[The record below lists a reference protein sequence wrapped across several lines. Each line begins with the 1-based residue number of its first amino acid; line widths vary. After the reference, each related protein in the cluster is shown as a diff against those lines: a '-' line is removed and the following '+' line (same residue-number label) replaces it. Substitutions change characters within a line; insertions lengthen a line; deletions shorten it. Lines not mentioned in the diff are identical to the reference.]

1 MKPGFE
7 MKTGLALLA
16 TCAALALSAAAFAQQ
31 PSASQPLTQQ
41 PSPQLVTF
49 KAAIV
54 ALTGNTMVRQE
65 FESGLAAKAVA
76 HRYDAMTSYDVVP
89 KVSDVRDRDFIKTLT
104 AKGVQAV
111 LMVRP
116 AAVGPKSS
124 LDAVKKEVSP
134 RVLAD
139 MRAFAKEV
147 SPSSGND
154 LIAVVHLAIYMI
166 DTGKPELVSSGAVWL
181 DEPVKDRAEGIA
193 RLQDLIVANVD
204 AARPAIRKH
213 YGLPPLTQ

>member
-1 MKPGFE
+1 MRFRS
-7 MKTGLALLA
+7 TLAA
-16 TCAALALSAAAFAQQ
+16 CAALAMTMAVSAQQ
-31 PSASQPLTQQ
+31 PSAS
-41 PSPQLVTF
+41 PSPAQQGAPQFVTF
-49 KAAIV
+49 KAAVV
-54 ALTGNTMVRQE
+54 ALSNPNVRQE
-65 FESGLAAKAVA
+65 FESGLVTKALA
-76 HRYDAMTSYDVVP
+76 HRYDAITSYDLVP
-89 KVSDVRDRDFIKTLT
+89 KVTDVRDRNFIKTLT

-134 RVLAD
+134 AVLAD

>member
-1 MKPGFE
+1 MKFRSA
-7 MKTGLALLA
+7 TWAACAVLAIA
-16 TCAALALSAAAFAQQ
+16 SVASAQP
-31 PSASQPLTQQ
+31 PSAPQAPAPQS
-41 PSPQLVTF
+41 SPQLVTF
-49 KAAIV
+49 KAAV
-54 ALTGNTMVRQE
+54 VVLSNPTVRQE
-65 FESGLAAKAVA
+65 FETGLVAKARA
-76 HRYDAMTSYDVVP
+76 HRYDAITSYDLVP
-89 KVSDVRDRDFIKTLT
+89 KVADVRDRDFIKTLT

-134 RVLAD
+134 KVLED
-139 MRAFAKEV
+139 MRSFAKEV
-147 SPSSGND
+147 SPSGADD

-166 DTGKPELVSSGAVWL
+166 DTGKPELVAPGAVWL

-213 YGLPPLTQ
+213 YGLPPLP

>member
-1 MKPGFE
+1 MKARFA
-7 MKTGLALLA
+7 TLAA
-16 TCAALALSAAAFAQQ
+16 CAALSLASVASAQQ
-31 PSASQPLTQQ
+31 PSASQPA
-41 PSPQLVTF
+41 SPEFVTF

-54 ALTGNTMVRQE
+54 ALIGNPTVRAE
-65 FESGLAAKAVA
+65 FENGLVERARA
-76 HRYDAMTSYDVVP
+76 HRYDAIASYDLVP
-89 KVSDVRDRDFIKTLT
+89 KVTDVRDRNFIKTLT

-116 AAVGPKSS
+116 AAVGPGTS

-134 RVLAD
+134 AMLAD
-139 MRAFAKEV
+139 MRVFAKEV
-147 SPSSGND
+147 SPSGPDD
-154 LIAVVHLAIYMI
+154 LVAVVHLAIYMI
-166 DTGKPELVSSGAVWL
+166 DTGKPELVAPGAVWL

-213 YGLPPLTQ
+213 YGLPPLP

>member
-1 MKPGFE
+1 MNRWA
-7 MKTGLALLA
+7 TLAA
-16 TCAALALSAAAFAQQ
+16 FAALAFAAVAAAQQ
-31 PSASQPLTQQ
+31 PSAPQAPGQQ
-41 PSPQLVTF
+41 ASPQIVTF

-54 ALTGNTMVRQE
+54 ALTGNSMVRQE
-65 FESGLAAKAVA
+65 FENGMVATAKA
-76 HRYDAMTSYDVVP
+76 HRYDAITSYDLVP
-89 KVSDVRDRDFIKTLT
+89 KVTDVRDRNFIKTLT

-134 RVLAD
+134 AVLAD
-139 MRAFAKEV
+139 MREFAKEV
-147 SPSSGND
+147 SPSGGND
-154 LIAVVHLAIYMI
+154 LIAVVHIAIYMI

-193 RLQDLIVANVD
+193 RLQDLIAANID

-213 YGLPPLTQ
+213 YGLPPLDQ

>member
-1 MKPGFE
+1 MRFRS
-7 MKTGLALLA
+7 A
-16 TCAALALSAAAFAQQ
+16 TWAACVALAITAAASAQQ
-31 PSASQPLTQQ
+31 PSAPQAPAQRS
-41 PSPQLVTF
+41 SPQIVTF

-54 ALTGNTMVRQE
+54 ALSNPKVREE
-65 FESGLAAKAVA
+65 FESGLVTKARA
-76 HRYDAMTSYDVVP
+76 HRYDAITSYDLVP
-89 KVSDVRDRDFIKTLT
+89 KVTDVRDRNFIKTLT
-104 AKGVQAV
+104 AQGVQAV

-124 LDAVKKEVSP
+124 LDAVKNEVTP
-134 RVLAD
+134 VVLQD
-139 MRAFAKEV
+139 MRAFATEV
-147 SPSSGND
+147 SPSGPND

-181 DEPVKDRAEGIA
+181 DEPVKDRDEGIA

-213 YGLPPLTQ
+213 YGLPPLDQ

>member
-1 MKPGFE
+1 MRFRS
-7 MKTGLALLA
+7 TLAA
-16 TCAALALSAAAFAQQ
+16 CTAFAIAAAASAQQ
-31 PSASQPLTQQ
+31 PSTSQAPAQQ
-41 PSPQLVTF
+41 GSAQVVTF

-54 ALTGNTMVRQE
+54 ALTTNPMVRQE
-65 FESGLAAKAVA
+65 FETGLVAKARA
-76 HRYDAMTSYDVVP
+76 HRYDAITSYDLVP
-89 KVSDVRDRDFIKTLT
+89 KVTDVRDRNFIKTLT

-116 AAVGPKSS
+116 AAVGPGSS
-124 LDAVKKEVSP
+124 LDAVKKDVTP
-134 RVLAD
+134 VMLAD
-139 MRAFAKEV
+139 MRAFAREV
-147 SPSSGND
+147 SPAGAND

-166 DTGKPELVSSGAVWL
+166 DTGKPELVAPGAVWL

-213 YGLPPLTQ
+213 YGLPPLDQ

>member
-1 MKPGFE
+1 MGSKFA
-7 MKTGLALLA
+7 MLVV
-16 TCAALALSAAAFAQQ
+16 CAALTAAASAQQ
-31 PSASQPLTQQ
+31 PSAQQPAAQPSQPF
-41 PSPQLVTF
+41 VTF

-54 ALTGNTMVRQE
+54 ALSNPTVRAE
-65 FESGLAAKAVA
+65 FEDGLAVKARA
-76 HRYDAMTSYDVVP
+76 HRYDALTSYDLVA
-89 KVSDVRDRDFIKTLT
+89 KVDDVRNRNFIKTLT

-116 AAVGPKSS
+116 AAVGPGSS
-124 LDAVKKEVSP
+124 LDAVRKEVSP
-134 RVLAD
+134 AMLAD
-139 MRAFAKEV
+139 MRTFAKEV
-147 SPSSGND
+147 SPSGGKD

-166 DTGKPELVSSGAVWL
+166 DTGKPELVSAGAVWL

-213 YGLPPLTQ
+213 YGLPPLDP

>member
-1 MKPGFE
+1 MRLRSA
-7 MKTGLALLA
+7 LAA
-16 TCAALALSAAAFAQQ
+16 CAALAIAAAASAQQ
-31 PSASQPLTQQ
+31 PSASPAPAQQ
-41 PSPQLVTF
+41 FVTF
-49 KAAIV
+49 KAAVV
-54 ALTGNTMVRQE
+54 ALTGNTTVRQE
-65 FESGLAAKAVA
+65 FESGLVAKAIA
-76 HRYDAMTSYDVVP
+76 HRYDAITSYDLVP
-89 KVSDVRDRDFIKTLT
+89 KVTDVRDRNFIKTMT

-116 AAVGPKSS
+116 AAVGPGSS
-124 LDAVKKEVSP
+124 LDAVKKEVTP
-134 RVLAD
+134 VVLAD
-139 MRAFAKEV
+139 MRAFAREV
-147 SPSSGND
+147 SPSSGSND

-213 YGLPPLTQ
+213 YGLPPLDK

>member
-1 MKPGFE
+1 MNRWA
-7 MKTGLALLA
+7 TLAA
-16 TCAALALSAAAFAQQ
+16 FAALAFAAVAAAQQ
-31 PSASQPLTQQ
+31 PSAPQAPGQQ
-41 PSPQLVTF
+41 ASPQIVTF

-54 ALTGNTMVRQE
+54 ALTGNSMVRQE
-65 FESGLAAKAVA
+65 FENGMVATAKA
-76 HRYDAMTSYDVVP
+76 HRYDAITSYDRVP
-89 KVSDVRDRDFIKTLT
+89 KVTDVRDRNFIKTLT

-116 AAVGPKSS
+116 AAVGPGAS
-124 LDAVKKEVSP
+124 LDAVKKEVTP
-134 RVLAD
+134 VMLAD
-139 MRAFAKEV
+139 MRQFATEV
-147 SPSSGND
+147 SPSGPND

-193 RLQDLIVANVD
+193 RLQDLIAANID

-213 YGLPPLTQ
+213 YGLPPLDP

>member
-1 MKPGFE
+1 MRFGS
-7 MKTGLALLA
+7 TLAA
-16 TCAALALSAAAFAQQ
+16 CGALAIAAAASAQQ
-31 PSASQPLTQQ
+31 PSTSPAPAQQGASQF
-41 PSPQLVTF
+41 VTF
-49 KAAIV
+49 KAAV
-54 ALTGNTMVRQE
+54 VVLSNPTVRQE
-65 FESGLAAKAVA
+65 FEDGLVAKALA
-76 HRYDAMTSYDVVP
+76 HRYDAITSYDLVP
-89 KVSDVRDRDFIKTLT
+89 KVTDVRDRSFIKTLT

-134 RVLAD
+134 AVLAD

-147 SPSSGND
+147 SPSGADD

-166 DTGKPELVSSGAVWL
+166 DTGKAELVAPGAVWL
-181 DEPVKDRAEGIA
+181 DEPVKDRDEGIA

-213 YGLPPLTQ
+213 YGLPPLNQ

>member
-1 MKPGFE
+1 MRL
-7 MKTGLALLA
+7 TSTLAA
-16 TCAALALSAAAFAQQ
+16 CAALALAAAASAQQ
-31 PSASQPLTQQ
+31 PSASPAAGQQ
-41 PSPQLVTF
+41 GSSQFVTF

-54 ALTGNTMVRQE
+54 ALSNPTVRQE
-65 FESGLAAKAVA
+65 LESGLVAKAIA
-76 HRYDAMTSYDVVP
+76 HRYDAMTSYDLVP
-89 KVSDVRDRDFIKTLT
+89 KVTDVRDRNFIKTLT

-116 AAVGPKSS
+116 AAVGPGSS
-124 LDAVKKEVSP
+124 LDAVKKEVTP
-134 RVLAD
+134 VQLAD

-147 SPSSGND
+147 NPSSSTND
-154 LIAVVHLAIYMI
+154 LIAVVHIAIYMI

-181 DEPVKDRAEGIA
+181 DEPVKDRTEGIA

>member
-1 MKPGFE
+1 MKARVA
-7 MKTGLALLA
+7 TLAA
-16 TCAALALSAAAFAQQ
+16 CAAMGFAYVASAQQ
-31 PSASQPLTQQ
+31 PSAP
-41 PSPQLVTF
+41 PPASPEFVTF

-54 ALTGNTMVRQE
+54 ALTGNAMVRQE
-65 FESGLAAKAVA
+65 FENGLTAKARA
-76 HRYDAMTSYDVVP
+76 HRYDAMPSYDLVP
-89 KVSDVRDRDFIKTLT
+89 KVNDVRDRNFIKTMT

-116 AAVGPKSS
+116 AAVGPGTS
-124 LDAVKKEVSP
+124 LDAVKKQVSP
-134 RVLAD
+134 AVLAD

-147 SPSSGND
+147 NPSASND

-181 DEPVKDRAEGIA
+181 DEPVKDRTEGIA
-193 RLQDLIVANVD
+193 RLEDLIVANVD

-213 YGLPPLTQ
+213 YGLPPLP

>member
-1 MKPGFE
+1 
-7 MKTGLALLA
+7 LAI
-16 TCAALALSAAAFAQQ
+16 AAAASAQQ
-31 PSASQPLTQQ
+31 PSTPQAPAQPGSGQF
-41 PSPQLVTF
+41 VTF

-54 ALTGNTMVRQE
+54 ALTSNMMVRQE
-65 FESGLAAKAVA
+65 FENGLVAKARA
-76 HRYDAMTSYDVVP
+76 HRYDAITSYDLVP
-89 KVSDVRDRDFIKTLT
+89 KVTDVRDKNFIKTLT

-116 AAVGPKSS
+116 AAVGPGSS
-124 LDAVKKEVSP
+124 LDAVKKDVTP
-134 RVLAD
+134 VMLQD

-147 SPSSGND
+147 SPSGPND

-166 DTGKPELVSSGAVWL
+166 DTGKPELVAPGAVWL

-193 RLQDLIVANVD
+193 RLEDLIVANVD

-213 YGLPPLTQ
+213 YGLPPLDP

>member
-1 MKPGFE
+1 
-7 MKTGLALLA
+7 MKTRIATLAV
-16 TCAALALSAAAFAQQ
+16 CAALALAAAASAQQ
-31 PSASQPLTQQ
+31 PSASQRAAQEG
-41 PSPQLVTF
+41 SPQFVTF

-65 FESGLAAKAVA
+65 IESGLVEKSRA
-76 HRYDAMTSYDVVP
+76 HRYDAMTSYELVP
-89 KVSDVRDRDFIKTLT
+89 KVTDVRDRNFIKTLT

-116 AAVGPKSS
+116 AAVGPGSS
-124 LDAVKKEVSP
+124 LDAVKKEVTP
-134 RVLAD
+134 VTLAD
-139 MRAFAKEV
+139 MRAFAREV
-147 SPSSGND
+147 SPSGAND

-193 RLQDLIVANVD
+193 RLEDLIVANVD

-213 YGLPPLTQ
+213 YGLPPLP

>member
-1 MKPGFE
+1 MKFRS
-7 MKTGLALLA
+7 A
-16 TCAALALSAAAFAQQ
+16 TWAACAAFAIAAVASAQPPSAPQAQ
-31 PSASQPLTQQ
+31 PSSQQI
-41 PSPQLVTF
+41 VTF

-65 FESGLAAKAVA
+65 FENGMVATAKA
-76 HRYDAMTSYDVVP
+76 HRYDAITSYDLVP
-89 KVSDVRDRDFIKTLT
+89 KVTDVRDRNFIKTLT

-116 AAVGPKSS
+116 AAVGPGAS
-124 LDAVKKEVSP
+124 LDAVKKEVTP
-134 RVLAD
+134 VMLAD
-139 MRAFAKEV
+139 MRQFATEV
-147 SPSSGND
+147 SPSGPND

-193 RLQDLIVANVD
+193 RLQDLIAANID

-213 YGLPPLTQ
+213 YGLPPLDP

>member
-1 MKPGFE
+1 MRSP
-7 MKTGLALLA
+7 AP
-16 TCAALALSAAAFAQQ
+16 ALAAVACLGALIAAAPAAAKSR
-31 PSASQPLTQQ
+31 PKAPTSATYN
-41 PSPQLVTF
+41 VTF

-54 ALTGNTMVRQE
+54 ALSNPTVRQE
-65 FESGLAAKAVA
+65 FESGLVAKAIA
-76 HRYDAMTSYDVVP
+76 HRYDAMTSYDLVP
-89 KVSDVRDRDFIKTLT
+89 KVTDVRDRNFIKTLT

-116 AAVGPKSS
+116 AAVGPGSS
-124 LDAVKKEVSP
+124 LDAVKKEVTP
-134 RVLAD
+134 VTLAD
-139 MRAFAKEV
+139 MREFAREV
-147 SPSSGND
+147 SPSGAND
-154 LIAVVHLAIYMI
+154 LIAVVHIAIYMI

-181 DEPVKDRAEGIA
+181 DEPVKDRTEGIA

>member
-1 MKPGFE
+1 MNRWA
-7 MKTGLALLA
+7 TLAA
-16 TCAALALSAAAFAQQ
+16 FAALAFAAVAAAQQ
-31 PSASQPLTQQ
+31 PSAPQAPGQQ
-41 PSPQLVTF
+41 ASPQIVTF

-54 ALTGNTMVRQE
+54 ALTGNMMVRQE
-65 FESGLAAKAVA
+65 FENGMVATAKA
-76 HRYDAMTSYDVVP
+76 HRYDAITSYDLVP
-89 KVSDVRDRDFIKTLT
+89 KVTDVRDRNFIKTLT

-116 AAVGPKSS
+116 AAVGPGAS
-124 LDAVKKEVSP
+124 LDAVKKEVTP
-134 RVLAD
+134 GMLQD

-147 SPSSGND
+147 SPSGPND

-193 RLQDLIVANVD
+193 RLQDLIAANID

-213 YGLPPLTQ
+213 YGLPPLDP

>member
-1 MKPGFE
+1 MKLRSASWAASAV
-7 MKTGLALLA
+7 LAIA
-16 TCAALALSAAAFAQQ
+16 SVAFAQA
-31 PSASQPLTQQ
+31 PSGSQEPAQQ
-41 PSPQLVTF
+41 SSPQFVTF
-49 KAAIV
+49 KAAV
-54 ALTGNTMVRQE
+54 VVLSNPMVRKE
-65 FESGLAAKAVA
+65 FEDGLVAKARA
-76 HRYDAMTSYDVVP
+76 HRYDAITSYDLVP
-89 KVSDVRDRDFIKTLT
+89 KVSDVRDRNFIKTLT

-134 RVLAD
+134 DVLAD

-147 SPSSGND
+147 SPSGADD

-166 DTGKPELVSSGAVWL
+166 DTGKPELVAPGAVWL
-181 DEPVKDRAEGIA
+181 DEPVKDRDEGIA

-213 YGLPPLTQ
+213 YGLPPLP

>member
-1 MKPGFE
+1 MRFGS
-7 MKTGLALLA
+7 TLAA
-16 TCAALALSAAAFAQQ
+16 CAALAIAAAASAQQ
-31 PSASQPLTQQ
+31 PSASPAPAQQ
-41 PSPQLVTF
+41 GASQFVTF

-54 ALTGNTMVRQE
+54 ALTSDKVRQE

-76 HRYDAMTSYDVVP
+76 HRYDAMTSYDIVP
-89 KVSDVRDRDFIKTLT
+89 KVTDVRDRNFIKTLT

-134 RVLAD
+134 AVLAD
-139 MRAFAKEV
+139 MQTFAKEV
-147 SPSSGND
+147 SSSGPND

-181 DEPVKDRAEGIA
+181 DEPVKDRDEGIA